1 MLKMSQS
8 YKCVQYMEHIEA
20 ASNLYGPDLNIP
32 AKAPIFHPHRAPLL
46 TNPRKAAPCN
56 SRCRSGIREKK
67 QTICPLGQSHTLYLL
82 PNEIWNTAGEYL
94 VASFPGSP
102 FQILSH
108 SFGDFL
114 QSCETKSGTESLGT
128 RLDI

>member
-56 SRCRSGIREKK
+56 SRCRSGVGK
-67 QTICPLGQSHTLYLL
+67 
-82 PNEIWNTAGEYL
+82 N
-94 VASFPGSP
+94 
-102 FQILSH
+102 
-108 SFGDFL
+108 
-114 QSCETKSGTESLGT
+114 KSKSNMPP
-128 RLDI
+128 

>member
-56 SRCRSGIREKK
+56 SRCRSGVREKK
-67 QTICPLGQSHTLYLL
+67 NDMSLRPIPHS
-82 PNEIWNTAGEYL
+82 
-94 VASFPGSP
+94 
-102 FQILSH
+102 ILAA
-108 SFGDFL
+108 
-114 QSCETKSGTESLGT
+114 K
-128 RLDI
+128 